1 MKKEFLNLGR
11 QPLSNKFLKK
21 EQFKDEFFFDLVI
34 LFDEETKLVSMKN
47 FVEPEQNFNNEY
59 PYWTSKSIPMV
70 EHFKTIANMLKEQY
84 KPSKVLEIGSN
95 DGTFIKNFN
104 REDSIC
110 VEPCGN
116 FAKYT
121 NEKLNYKTYSDYW
134 NFDLSE
140 QIKNENGRMD
150 LIYSANCIS
159 HINDLDNVFRGVKN
173 ILSDK
178 GIFVF
183 EDPSCLSVMKR
194 NSYDQIYDEH
204 PHLFSVISLNNLLEK
219 YGLTLFRVDNL
230 EVHGGS
236 NRIFVKHMDNKY
248 QEVEF
253 SVEDNLKRE
262 KEFGLNDFITYQ
274 KFAERVEKSKSD
286 LIRLL
291 KEARDS
297 NKKVMCIGATCK
309 SSVIFNYCE
318 IDESLI
324 ECISDTTPDKQNLFH
339 PGTHIPIVDRKDI
352 NINDYDYVFLGA
364 WNFKDYIIK
373 NEKDFKGKFITHV
386 PEVHCV

>member
-21 EQFKDEFFFDLVI
+21 EQFKNEFFFDLVI

-47 FVEPEQNFNNEY
+47 FVEPEQNFNDEY

-70 EHFKTIANMLKEQY
+70 KHFKNTANMLKKQY
-84 KPSKVLEIGSN
+84 KPNKVLEIGSN
-95 DGTFIKNFN
+95 DGTFIKNFSRDN
-104 REDSIC
+104 SIC

-134 NFDLSE
+134 NFNSSE

-204 PHLFSVISLNNLLEK
+204 PHLFSVISLNNILEK
-219 YGLTLFRVDNL
+219 YGLTLFKVDNL

-236 NRIFVKHMDNKY
+236 NRIFVTHIDNRY
-248 QEVEF
+248 QEIES
-253 SVEDNLKRE
+253 SVEDNLIKE
-262 KEFGLNDFITYQ
+262 KKFGLNDFKTYQ
-274 KFAERVEKSKSD
+274 RFADRVKKSKD
-286 LIRLL
+286 DLL
-291 KEARDS
+291 KLLREAKDS

-309 SSVIFNYCE
+309 SSVIFNYCG
-318 IDESLI
+318 IDDSLI
-324 ECISDTTPDKQNLFH
+324 QCISDTTPDKQNLFH
-339 PGTHIPIVDRKDI
+339 PGTHIPIVDRGDI
-352 NINDYDYVFLGA
+352 NINDYDFIFLGA